1 MKKMLAMLFV
11 LCGVAVQVDAMSRPT
26 YGKNS
31 VGVQNILNQLEL
43 FKQIRDEDYERG
55 LAKLI
60 QQRDESYTDIERLAR
75 VLSSNG
81 SAKDISA
88 VIKRA
93 QKQHGIDIWW
103 LDPVEY
109 QLVAEQCTGK
119 KACDDPAILDKPQ
132 QYCQR
137 RLRELADANNE
148 VYSAILKKIE
158 LYQSSAFKKAY
169 IQNND
174 PLVTLGTTPKFYQNR
189 MNRE

>member
-11 LCGVAVQVDAMSRPT
+11 LCGFTVRVDAMSKPT
-26 YGKNS
+26 YGKKP
-31 VGVQNILNQLEL
+31 VGAQSILKQ
-43 FKQIRDEDYERG
+43 FKQIRYEDYESE
-55 LAKLI
+55 LEELI
-60 QQRDESYTDIERLAR
+60 QQQDEAYTDIERLAL

-119 KACDDPAILDKPQ
+119 KACDDPTILDMPQ
-132 QYCQR
+132 KYCQG
-137 RLRELADANNE
+137 RLHELADANNE
-148 VYSAILKKIE
+148 AHSAAGKKIE
-158 LYQSSAFKKAY
+158 LLYQSLQFKKAY
-169 IQNND
+169 MQNAD
-174 PLVTLGTTPKFYQNR
+174 RFVTLGTTPKFYQNR